1 MCRLFICT
9 VYTDI
14 SPHPLVSGIQAKL
27 RQVLSYHLTDMHDH
41 NTFARSTRFQTPLK
55 ENDTYLLTGKEEVEA
70 GDEEIG
76 KGL

>member
-1 MCRLFICT
+1 
-9 VYTDI
+9 
-14 SPHPLVSGIQAKL
+14 
-27 RQVLSYHLTDMHDH
+27 MHDH

-76 KGL
+76 KGEIKWQENGRQSGKTKWRKIKKT